1 MTDPVLSILL
11 ITHNQRELLQR
22 CLKSVLAQ
30 ELHVPFEVIIS
41 DDRSTDDT
49 KDWVFEQ
56 KALWEGKKDNLVE
69 IKYTY
74 CDSDDCNPSTVSER
88 CGWNKLNAYK
98 QACGKYFVNIDA
110 DDYLRSSDIYQRQI
124 DLLESHPECSM
135 CMQRVLSLNEGEPF
149 ERGKVWPKHPKLRE
163 GTVINKEDFIF
174 RELRGLN
181 QGYMIRRH
189 PEDDMQTLY
198 GKWFDDTVITY
209 HHVQYGPV
217 VFLDR
222 ADYVWVQYPKSI
234 SHDMTEDDMLITY
247 GLLPLHHAKMIPS
260 LQYLFL
266 KQGVKTLIHMMKY
279 APEFPKLSQQYHRY
293 LSLESGFIYKYYTEK
308 SHDVFGLIRYKAI
321 LWMLLFMNKHQLTSK
336 GWLKLA
342 KHAML

>member
-1 MTDPVLSILL
+1 MVPVLSILL

-30 ELHVPFEVIIS
+30 ELQVPFEIIIS
-41 DDRSTDDT
+41 DDRSTDGT

-56 KALWEGKKDNLVE
+56 KNNWEGKKDNLVE

-88 CGWNKLNAYK
+88 CGWNKLNAYR
-98 QACGKYFVNIDA
+98 QARGKYFVNIDA
-110 DDYLRSSDIYQRQI
+110 DDYLRSSDIYQSQI
-124 DLLESHPECSM
+124 DMLEAHSECSM
-135 CMQRVLSLNEGEPF
+135 CMQRVLTLQDGQPF
-149 ERGKVWPKHPKLRE
+149 EQGKVWPNHPKLCE
-163 GTVINKEDFIF
+163 GAVINKEDFILQ
-174 RELRGLN
+174 ELRGLN
-181 QGYMIRRH
+181 QVYMIRRH

-234 SHDMTEDDMLITY
+234 SHDMTKDDMLIIY

-266 KQGVKTLIHMMKY
+266 RQGLKTMIHMMKY
-279 APEFPKLSQQYHRY
+279 APDFPELSQQYHRY
-293 LSLESGFIYKYYTEK
+293 LSLERGFIYKYYTEK
-308 SHDVFGLIRYKAI
+308 FHSVFGLIRYKAI
-321 LWMLLFMNKHQLTSK
+321 GDLLLLMNKHQLTSK
-336 GWLKLA
+336 GWLRLA
-342 KHAML
+342 KRAML